1 MPKKITIF
9 SRQTCAPCQMMK
21 RLMTMKGLTYDVID
35 VDENPEAMGT
45 IVERSGYTMVP
56 MTVITNADDSE
67 TVISGYNP
75 GRLIGLLN

>member
-1 MPKKITIF
+1 
-9 SRQTCAPCQMMK
+9 MMK